1 MPAEL
6 TMGSLLALGASG
18 GMVPCPAA
26 LVLLLSCISLGRPAL
41 GIVLLLAFSL
51 GLALV
56 LMAIGLAVLG
66 AKSLVPESRRPAAS
80 SPWMRMLPVA
90 SALVIFVVGV
100 VMTGAALGV
109 IPTIRFLG

>member
-1 MPAEL
+1 M
-6 TMGSLLALGASG
+6 ALGASG

-66 AKSLVPESRRPAAS
+66 AKSLVPESRRPSVS
-80 SPWMRMLPVA
+80 SPWMRILPVA
-90 SALVIFVVGV
+90 SALVIFLVGV
-100 VMTGAALGV
+100 VMTGVALGV
-109 IPTIRFLG
+109 LPAIRFLG